1 MQALVGKVTDR
12 RIVTYGFNA
21 QADIRATNVSYMD
34 GNSYFDVTIRKQNLK
49 LDRLSLPMPG
59 KHNISNALAAIAI
72 ACHLEIDYK
81 LIRSALSEFKE

>member
-1 MQALVGKVTDR
+1 MLQQMSG
-12 RIVTYGFNA
+12 
-21 QADIRATNVSYMD
+21 QNVSYMD

-81 LIRSALSEFKE
+81 LIREPFLNSKE